1 METINPK
8 TLSNQNIEI
17 IFSHDIH
24 SFLKPAAKAKT
35 IIDTYKSKNPNTLVV
50 DAGDFSMGTLYQT
63 IFTNHASELRILG
76 KIGVD
81 ATTIGNHEF
90 DYGVPSLAHMF
101 DVAADCKS
109 AMPSFVIGNID
120 WTKTDEQTVILKKA
134 LVDHYGAKEYVIL
147 KKGALRIA
155 IFGLFGKQANFCLS
169 GSTLTVKN
177 PIESAKQIVQQIKQN
192 ENADLIVCLSHGGT
206 FKNYRKSEDEQL
218 AKAVPEIDVIISG
231 HTHTKHD
238 KPIIHGDTVIGSCE
252 AYNEYLGCMSLTQ
265 QENGRWKLYEYK
277 LLPLKNNPN
286 IIPNEE
292 ISKDLAYFDSI
303 VDKEYLSVF
312 GFTTNQVLA
321 TTRNDVGMK
330 NQIGYL
336 MADSIHM
343 EMESLGHKVD
353 FVLVPSGVVRGCY
366 KKGEITVADVFESYS
381 LGIGGDGLSGYPLV
395 KFYFTGRDIKTMF
408 ELDRLLPETIHNIR
422 LFCSSLSYDYNPHRL
437 ILDRVIGAYKI
448 LKNGEK
454 IPIDDN
460 RLYVGITDIYSM
472 EIVGRIAKMSK
483 GLLNIGPRDETGKI
497 ITDYKSALVFHDDGT
512 EIKGWHS
519 IAKQIQFMKSIPD
532 YTMAEAQR
540 IIPFISKNPI
550 KILNHPFQ
558 LLILI
563 LSALRSL
570 ILIIGT
576 GIFILIKKIIKK

>member
-1 METINPK
+1 MISSE
-8 TLSNQNIEI
+8 NIDI

-24 SFLKPAAKAKT
+24 SFLKPAAKEKT
-35 IIDTYKSKNPNTLVV
+35 IIDQFKLKNPNTLVV

-76 KIGVD
+76 EIGVD

-101 DVAADCKS
+101 DVAADSKD
-109 AMPSFVIGNID
+109 PLPTLVLGNVD
-120 WTKTDEQTVILKKA
+120 WSKNDKQTKTLKA
-134 LVDHYGAKEYVIL
+134 SLVDHYGAKEYVII
-147 KKGALRIA
+147 KKGKFNIA
-155 IFGLFGKQANFCLS
+155 VFGLFGKQANFCLS
-169 GSTLTVKN
+169 GSTITIN
-177 PIESAKQIVQQIKQN
+177 DPISSAKNIVQKIKQN
-192 ENADLIVCLSHGGT
+192 ESADLIVCLSHGGT

-238 KPIIHGDTVIGSCE
+238 KPIIHGNTIIGSCE
-252 AYNEYLGCMSLTQ
+252 AYGEYLGTINLEQT
-265 QENGRWKLYEYK
+265 ENDRWKLKKYE
-277 LLPLKNNPN
+277 LIPLKNNNAIKPD
-286 IIPNEE
+286 EE
-292 ISKDLAYFDSI
+292 ILKKIEYFDSI

-321 TTRNDVGMK
+321 TTKYDVNMK

-343 EMESLGHKVD
+343 EMESLGHEVD

-366 KKGEITVADVFESYS
+366 KKGKITVADVFESYS
-381 LGIGGDGLSGYPLV
+381 LGIGKDGLSGYPLV

-408 ELDRLLPETIHNIR
+408 ELDRLLPNTIHNIR

-437 ILDRVIGAYKI
+437 LLDRVVEAYEI

-460 RLYVGITDIYSM
+460 RLYTGITDIYSM

-483 GLLNIGPRDETGKI
+483 GFLNIAPRDKNGAI
-497 ITDYKSALVFHDDGT
+497 ITDYESALVFHNDGT

-519 IAKQIQFMKSIPD
+519 IAKQIQFMSSIPD
-532 YTMAEAQR
+532 YTKVESER
-540 IIPFISKNPI
+540 IISSTTINPI
-550 KILNHPFQ
+550 KIFNHPLR
-558 LLILI
+558 LLILF
-563 LSALRSL
+563 LSAIKTLL
-570 ILIIGT
+570 LLLGT
-576 GIFILIKKIIKK
+576 GIFILLKKLIKK

>member
-1 METINPK
+1 MICSK
-8 TLSNQNIEI
+8 TVDI

-24 SFLKPAAKAKT
+24 SFLRPAAKEKT
-35 IIDTYKSKNPNTLVV
+35 IIDQFKAKNPNTLVV

-90 DYGVPSLAHMF
+90 DYGVSSLAHMF
-101 DVAADCKS
+101 DVAADSKDPLP
-109 AMPSFVIGNID
+109 AFVLSNID
-120 WTKTDEQTVILKKA
+120 WTKTDEQTTTLKKS
-134 LVDHYGAKEYVIL
+134 LVDHYGAKEYVIIRKENL
-147 KKGALRIA
+147 KIA
-155 IFGLFGKQANFCLS
+155 VFGLFGRQANFCLS

-177 PIESAKQIVQQIKQN
+177 QIETAKQIVQQIKQN

-231 HTHTKHD
+231 HTHTRHD
-238 KPIIHGDTVIGSCE
+238 KPIIHGNTIIGSCE
-252 AYNEYLGCMSLTQ
+252 AYGEYLGTINLEQC
-265 QENGRWKLYEYK
+265 ENGRWKLNKYE
-277 LLPLKNNPN
+277 LIPLKNNSAIKPD
-286 IIPNEE
+286 EE
-292 ISKDLAYFDSI
+292 ILKDLSYFDSI

-321 TTRNDVGMK
+321 TTKSDVGMK

-381 LGIGGDGLSGYPLV
+381 LGIGKDGLSGYPLV

-408 ELDRLLPETIHNIR
+408 ELDRLLPNTIHNIR

-437 ILDRVIGAYKI
+437 ILDRVTEAYEL

-483 GLLNIGPRDETGKI
+483 GLLNIGPRNEKGKI
-497 ITDYKSALVFHDDGT
+497 ITDYESALVFHDDGT

-519 IAKQIQFMKSIPD
+519 IAKQIQFMSALPD
-532 YTMAEAQR
+532 YTRVEAER
-540 IIPFISKNPI
+540 IIPFVSKNPL
-550 KILNHPFQ
+550 KILNHP
-558 LLILI
+558 LRIILLI

-576 GIFILIKKIIKK
+576 GIFFLLKKIIKK